1 VSASRTLRYDRS
13 ATEWTEALPLGNGR
27 LGAMVYGGTG
37 TERIQL
43 NEDTLWTGGPYDPVN
58 PLAAQALPRVRA
70 LIAAGHYDEATAL
83 TDHEAMA
90 RPLRQSSYS
99 TVGDLVLEFE
109 GHLDSAPTERVLDLS
124 TAMATSRVFAD
135 SVTHVRR
142 TVASPRDQV
151 VAMHLTA
158 STARGISVRL
168 SFRSPLR
175 DTEVVAAGDELVM
188 RGHNDPFGE
197 IPGALTLTAR
207 TKVVTVGGTVRT
219 SGPDLLVDEADEVT
233 LLIAIATSYSAPGDP
248 SADPDALTAMHV
260 AAAARRS
267 FDTIAQQT
275 AIDHGRLFDRVRLDL
290 GPDPDVPTDERL
302 RRAQLQD
309 DPGLAAL
316 YLDFARY
323 LLIASSRPGSQPA
336 NLQGIW
342 NPHTKPPWGSKY
354 TLNINTQMNYWLA
367 EPGALPELVEP
378 LDRLVREVA
387 VSGAQ
392 TARHMY
398 QAHGWVCHHNTDL
411 WRATAPIDGAG
422 WGMWPLGGAWLSLH
436 LWERYR
442 FAPDDA
448 YLASIYPLLRGSCE
462 FFLDTLVTDEGTGR
476 LVTSPSLSPEN
487 EHPFG
492 STLVAGPTMDAQ
504 ILRDLFA
511 ATREAANT
519 LGRDHDLAEQ
529 LVHVARELPPNT
541 VGSHGQLQEWQ
552 EDWDADAPERQ
563 HRHVSHLYGL
573 FPSRQICPDR
583 TPALADAA
591 RVTLEDRGDEST
603 GWATAWR
610 IALWARLRDGDRAH
624 RVLKL
629 LLDPERTY
637 PNMLDAHPPFQ
648 IDGNFGGA
656 TAILEMLVQSD
667 GEEIRLL
674 PALPSAW
681 PSGHLR
687 GVRTPGPCTIDL
699 RWSAGAVTAVSITA
713 ENECRRTVRF
723 GTSKVQLALEPEVTV
738 TV

>member
-1 VSASRTLRYDRS
+1 
-13 ATEWTEALPLGNGR
+13 
-27 LGAMVYGGTG
+27 
-37 TERIQL
+37 
-43 NEDTLWTGGPYDPVN
+43 
-58 PLAAQALPRVRA
+58 
-70 LIAAGHYDEATAL
+70 
-83 TDHEAMA
+83 
-90 RPLRQSSYS
+90 
-99 TVGDLVLEFE
+99 
-109 GHLDSAPTERVLDLS
+109 
-124 TAMATSRVFAD
+124 
-135 SVTHVRR
+135 
-142 TVASPRDQV
+142 
-151 VAMHLTA
+151 
-158 STARGISVRL
+158 
-168 SFRSPLR
+168 PLR

-207 TKVVTVGGTVRT
+207 TKVVTVGGTVRP

-248 SADPDALTAMHV
+248 SADPDALTAMRV

-267 FDTIAQQT
+267 YDTIAQQT

-367 EPGALPELVEP
+367 EPGALPEPVEP

-476 LVTSPSLSPEN
+476 LVTS
-487 EHPFG
+487 
-492 STLVAGPTMDAQ
+492 
-504 ILRDLFA
+504 
-511 ATREAANT
+511 
-519 LGRDHDLAEQ
+519 
-529 LVHVARELPPNT
+529 
-541 VGSHGQLQEWQ
+541 
-552 EDWDADAPERQ
+552 
-563 HRHVSHLYGL
+563 
-573 FPSRQICPDR
+573 
-583 TPALADAA
+583 
-591 RVTLEDRGDEST
+591 
-603 GWATAWR
+603 
-610 IALWARLRDGDRAH
+610 
-624 RVLKL
+624 
-629 LLDPERTY
+629 
-637 PNMLDAHPPFQ
+637 
-648 IDGNFGGA
+648 
-656 TAILEMLVQSD
+656 
-667 GEEIRLL
+667 
-674 PALPSAW
+674 
-681 PSGHLR
+681 
-687 GVRTPGPCTIDL
+687 
-699 RWSAGAVTAVSITA
+699 
-713 ENECRRTVRF
+713 
-723 GTSKVQLALEPEVTV
+723 
-738 TV
+738 